1 MFLRNNNTPE
11 IEIYVKY
18 NVYTQSMTAAALIK
32 TTISIEEWLA
42 ATTFVK
48 QRNIIHKMFFL
59 GTTTLDYSLFL

>member
-1 MFLRNNNTPE
+1 
-11 IEIYVKY
+11 
-18 NVYTQSMTAAALIK
+18 MTAAALIK

-59 GTTTLDYSLFL
+59 GTTTLLFKVAAKTLEKSVNYIQS